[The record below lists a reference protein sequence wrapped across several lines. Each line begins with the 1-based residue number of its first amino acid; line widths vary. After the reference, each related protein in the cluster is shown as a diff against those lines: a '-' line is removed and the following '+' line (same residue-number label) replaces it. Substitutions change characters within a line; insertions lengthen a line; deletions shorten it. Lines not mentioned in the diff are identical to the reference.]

1 MLVCCIFAL
10 LKNFNE
16 FFSNYKYQWNIFR
29 FKLQSLMRR
38 DSSNVQEF
46 NELIAHASELVDYQ
60 VSKRGLLETQ
70 LFPVTAY
77 ICVAFYNAYDMLY
90 GVLKRVAEKIS
101 PEELGEKSRKILSE
115 IHALSIF
122 YLPLYYMVGRMGEIH
137 RNAGDPHSESRNK
150 REETMFVMD
159 FWKRLGTSYFK
170 GNLSVFDSNKENL
183 ALEQKDIDWTIDHL
197 LEVPIEQAQQ
207 IKRIM
212 ANLEVVSFL
221 DECEARAKLCDH
233 GPYKLKNGEILV
245 FREISHLYDGKK
257 PHFPW
262 SETEATAP
270 FNNIAF
276 AYRLRDNKAE
286 FDDFATME
294 TQPADFASNIT
305 GIAILTREGDKV
317 RPLDIGI
324 LEEFNQ
330 YASKA
335 NKELFLKFSK
345 WDRKQRI
352 IAGAYAYCY
361 GYARYT
367 NQVGITDSVNWDLT
381 ERTMNIYVPEFL
393 ESDFDPGIPRLMRSK
408 AKKKREGPSL
418 YLLPED

>member
-1 MLVCCIFAL
+1 V
-10 LKNFNE
+10 KE
-16 FFSNYKYQWNIFR
+16 
-29 FKLQSLMRR
+29 
-38 DSSNVQEF
+38 V

-90 GVLKRVAEKIS
+90 EILKKVSEKIS
-101 PEELGEKSRKILSE
+101 PEELGKNSRKILSE
-115 IHALSIF
+115 IQALSIF

-137 RNAGDPHSESRNK
+137 RNGGDPHSESIKK
-150 REETMFVMD
+150 REETTFVMD
-159 FWKRLGTSYFK
+159 FWKRLAMSYFK
-170 GNLSVFDSNKENL
+170 GELSVFDSNKKNL
-183 ALEQKDIDWTIDHL
+183 ALEQKDIEWTIDQL
-197 LEVPIEQAQQ
+197 VEVPLEQAQKV
-207 IKRIM
+207 KRTM
-212 ANLEVVSFL
+212 ANVEVVSFL

-233 GPYKLKNGEILV
+233 GPYLLKNGEILV

-262 SETEATAP
+262 SETEASAP
-270 FNNIAF
+270 FSNIAF
-276 AYRLRDNKAE
+276 AYRLKDCTTQ

-294 TQPADFASNIT
+294 TQPEDFASNIT
-305 GIAILTREGDKV
+305 GIAILTREGDNVK
-317 RPLDIGI
+317 PLDFEI

-352 IAGAYAYCY
+352 VAGAYAYCY

-367 NQVGITDSVNWDLT
+367 NQVGISDSINWDLT
-381 ERTMNIYVPEFL
+381 AKTMDIYVPEFL